1 MLARYSY
8 HLMNR
13 KISAILS
20 LDVVD
25 YTKRMA
31 EDEDATL
38 EELKRIF
45 GGVVRPS
52 VQESSGRIFKLM
64 GDGALIEFDSA
75 ANAIK
80 CASAVLQ
87 KLRDDSVS
95 LRAGIHAGDVLING
109 ADLFGEAVNVAARLQ
124 VSAQPGSCLVSKTA
138 VEVAGTT
145 LGVALRPESSMRLK
159 GIPNPVEAYSIDFD
173 GDGRRAKNKR
183 HANSQNILFA
193 KSADGTSL
201 AWTSTGAGKKILATP
216 NWLRHLEYD
225 WTMNTI
231 AGWLPLLSE
240 RYCLVRFDGRNNGLS
255 ERGVEDISLERII
268 EDIRAVLDAAE
279 IEKAPLFGV
288 SFGAAAAAAFAAA
301 HPERVSGL
309 ILMGGF
315 AQGHAKR
322 KKAGQTTLG
331 QAMADMSL
339 EGWNDD
345 YPSGRDLMAQS
356 FAPSASP
363 HDQRTYAEFMRL
375 AMDHQ
380 DHLKVWPLVST
391 IDILELLPKI
401 SCPALVLHANK
412 DRMNGIEQGRMLAS
426 GIKRARLIGLETA
439 NNTMPEYD
447 PAWQKALEEI
457 GGFLDTL

>member
-1 MLARYSY
+1 
-8 HLMNR
+8 
-13 KISAILS
+13 
-20 LDVVD
+20 
-25 YTKRMA
+25 
-31 EDEDATL
+31 
-38 EELKRIF
+38 
-45 GGVVRPS
+45 
-52 VQESSGRIFKLM
+52 M
-64 GDGALIEFDSA
+64 GDGALVEFDSA
-75 ANAIK
+75 GTAIK
-80 CASAVLQ
+80 CASSIFQ
-87 KLRDDSVS
+87 KLRGDSIA

-124 VSAQPGSCLVSKTA
+124 ASAQPGACLVSKTA
-138 VEVAGTT
+138 VDVAGTS
-145 LGVALRPESSMRLK
+145 LGIALRPESSLRLK
-159 GIPNPVEAYSIDFD
+159 GLPNPIDAFSIDFD
-173 GDGRRAKNKR
+173 GDGRRARNKR
-183 HANSQNILFA
+183 HAESQDIRFA
-193 KSADGTSL
+193 KSVDGTSL

-231 AGWLPLLSE
+231 AGWIPLLSE

-255 ERGVEDISLERII
+255 DRGVGDISLDRII
-268 EDIRAVLDAAE
+268 EDIEAVLDAAE

-288 SFGAAAAAAFAAA
+288 SFGASAAAAFAAA
-301 HPERVSGL
+301 RPNRVSGL

-322 KKAGQTTLG
+322 MKAGETTLG

-339 EGWNDD
+339 EGWNDE

-380 DHLKVWPLVST
+380 DHLMVWPLVSN
-391 IDILELLPKI
+391 IDILDFLPKI

-412 DRMNGIEQGRMLAS
+412 DRMNGVEQGRKLAS
-426 GIKRARLIGLETA
+426 GIKRARLVGLETA

-457 GGFLDTL
+457 ERFFDTL